1 MSRAIFGRK
10 RGAIL
15 HGTTQVKLN
24 IHVDR
29 LREKKHKKF
38 DNWFTFEL
46 TEVIFFFR
54 RVSAKTS
61 YRSELPDLLLLLL
74 LLLLFIKQ

>member
-1 MSRAIFGRK
+1 MVENVGPYFMVPPRLVEYSRGQAEGK
-10 RGAIL
+10 
-15 HGTTQVKLN
+15 N
-24 IHVDR
+24 
-29 LREKKHKKF
+29 HKKF

-61 YRSELPDLLLLLL
+61 YRSELPD
-74 LLLLFIKQ
+74 